1 MITCDHTG
9 ILTKQP
15 SLGHFAG
22 SSGGRS
28 SVAVRAEDA
37 DTLQFAALGEGSVL
51 RKMAG
56 QTSCL
61 GQIPADTK
69 VERTV
74 GELCVPTARASH

>member
-15 SLGHFAG
+15 SLSHFAG

-51 RKMAG
+51 RDGRPNILPGTNTCRHK
-56 QTSCL
+56 S
-61 GQIPADTK
+61 
-69 VERTV
+69 R
-74 GELCVPTARASH
+74 ELCVPNASTSH